1 MKKIILIIIAVVLLS
16 GCTVATNSVENI
28 IIYTSTYPIE
38 YITDK
43 LYGNHA
49 RIFSIYPNEIIEIS
63 DTLLEDYSK
72 SNMFVYNGLS
82 NEKNYAVKML
92 NKNKNLMIIDAA
104 MGMKHTHEIEELWID
119 PSNFLML
126 SQNVK
131 NGFKE
136 YIKASYLIDEI
147 DSNYEKLKLEVS
159 ELDADIKIMVENSNS
174 KEILVSNDSL
184 EFFTKYG
191 LIVTSLDKDTELFDK
206 RKSNA
211 LELIKKGS
219 VKHII
224 VLKGEILDEEIENFI
239 KDNKI
244 EKIAFDTLTT
254 QNDEIDYIEGMYKN
268 IDELKKELY

>member
-1 MKKIILIIIAVVLLS
+1 MKKILLLILGVLFLT
-16 GCTVATNSVENI
+16 GCNVTTNSVENI

-92 NKNKNLMIIDAA
+92 NKNKKLMIIDAA
-104 MGMKHTHEIEELWID
+104 MGMKHNHKLEELWID

-126 SQNVK
+126 TQNVR

-136 YIKASYLIDEI
+136 YIKASYLLDEI
-147 DSNYEKLKLEVS
+147 NQNYELLKLAIS
-159 ELDADIKIMVENSNS
+159 EIDADIKIMVENAED
-174 KEILVSNDSL
+174 KHLLVSNNAFK
-184 EFFTKYG
+184 FFEKYG
-191 LIVTSLDKDTELFDK
+191 LNVISLDKETELFDK
-206 RKSNA
+206 RKADA
-211 LELIKKGS
+211 LDLIKNKKVKG
-219 VKHII
+219 
-224 VLKGEILDEEIENFI
+224 VLIFKDENLDKDIEQFI
-239 KDNKI
+239 KDNKLETI
-244 EKIAFDTLTT
+244 VFDSLSIKPE
-254 QNDEIDYIEGMYKN
+254 DMDYVEAMNKN
-268 IDELKKELY
+268 IEELKKEFY

>member
-1 MKKIILIIIAVVLLS
+1 MKKILLILGVLFLT
-16 GCTVATNSVENI
+16 GCNVTTNSVENI

-92 NKNKNLMIIDAA
+92 NKNKKLMIIDAA
-104 MGMKHTHEIEELWID
+104 MGMKHNHKLEELWID

-126 SQNVK
+126 TQNVR

-136 YIKASYLIDEI
+136 YIKAQYLLDEI
-147 DSNYEKLKLEVS
+147 NQNYELLKLAIS
-159 ELDADIKIMVENSNS
+159 EIDADIKIMVENAED
-174 KEILVSNDSL
+174 KHLLVSNNAFK
-184 EFFTKYG
+184 FFEKYG
-191 LIVTSLDKDTELFDK
+191 LNVISLDKETELFDK
-206 RKSNA
+206 RKADA
-211 LELIKKGS
+211 LDLIKNKKVKG
-219 VKHII
+219 
-224 VLKGEILDEEIENFI
+224 VLIFKDENLDKDIEQFI
-239 KDNKI
+239 KDNKLETI
-244 EKIAFDTLTT
+244 VFDSLSIKPE
-254 QNDEIDYIEGMYKN
+254 DMDYVEAMNKN
-268 IDELKKELY
+268 IEELKKEFY

>member
-1 MKKIILIIIAVVLLS
+1 MKKIILIIIAVIVLS

-244 EKIAFDTLTT
+244 EKIEFDTLTT
-254 QNDEIDYIEGMYKN
+254 QNDDIDYIEGMYKN